1 MPILENVFQE
11 TGIFHETV
19 FNRFWIV
26 IKFRVTHNEF
36 TDLSILEP
44 VFQEDGILPFL
55 NGLVFALHRG
65 LKIQI
70 SP

>member
-1 MPILENVFQE
+1 MHILENVFQE
-11 TGIFHETV
+11 SGIFHETV

-55 NGLVFALHRG
+55 NGLLFGAAQNA
-65 LKIQI
+65 KNQN
-70 SP
+70 

>member
-1 MPILENVFQE
+1 MFFKKVVF
-11 TGIFHETV
+11 FMKLYLTV
-19 FNRFWIV
+19 FELLLSFGLQI
-26 IKFRVTHNEF
+26 EF

>member
-26 IKFRVTHNEF
+26 IKFRVIHNEF

-55 NGLVFALHRG
+55 NGLLFGAAQ
-65 LKIQI
+65 KAKN
-70 SP
+70 